1 MKVLMIAAQ
10 KQKIIGTDNTT
21 ATVKKIYGSF
31 LKASVNNRFEDL
43 EQPSE
48 LRIIVTPNCLWVP
61 TTHFVKIW
69 KMKGWVENDPK
80 DLELKNSGL
89 VTQWPKHEANAPYHQ
104 WISLQTGDWPKI
116 KFKTNHKWFYT
127 DLTIQNKFWL

>member
-48 LRIIVTPNCLWVP
+48 LRIIVTPNCL
-61 TTHFVKIW
+61 
-69 KMKGWVENDPK
+69 
-80 DLELKNSGL
+80 
-89 VTQWPKHEANAPYHQ
+89 
-104 WISLQTGDWPKI
+104 
-116 KFKTNHKWFYT
+116 
-127 DLTIQNKFWL
+127 